1 MERRLAAILVADVVD
16 YTRQMAED
24 QQRTLAVLRELR
36 DESFRPIVEEH
47 GGHVVKSMGDGW
59 IVEFSSISNA
69 VEAAIA
75 VQTKLVDHDTIRL
88 RMGVHI
94 GDVVFENEDVFGDGV
109 NVAAR
114 LESIAAPGQI
124 LISDTAQN
132 SLDHA
137 TAQNFVSGE
146 ERQLKGIERS
156 IRVWRWPAEQT
167 LGSETGQFSG
177 SSMDGVLMIAFPGLL
192 VGGGDEVGS
201 EICEG
206 VNEAVRTALANQ
218 SKVTVIADEDRADL
232 LIQGTLKIAQDR
244 YRATIRLLDQKSG
257 ELFKAERFD
266 GTFDDEFTAEDDI
279 ARKIYAF
286 TRFAILDF
294 ERLQLANFEGPL
306 ESLNTDTLLSQ
317 AAACFFTPQVESYLS
332 LRRMCQIVLA
342 RNPDNRGALT
352 MSACSYLAQ
361 TICGWRHESEQDRL
375 VGLDLAQ
382 RATRL
387 YPENDFAFVTMSWL
401 LLDFKQDYD
410 GAILA
415 AERALEITPNQV
427 QALSAFGNAMVL
439 SGELEIGLDAQ
450 LKAAQA
456 FKSNRLYPFCVP
468 YFAAGLVLAKRF
480 KEALDWCRRADRMV
494 VDVPNILLPMISAA
508 AHANDLDE
516 ARRISE
522 RLIAKYPDFNLR
534 EMRKWPFKNPRD
546 WDFFVGGLQIAGLPD
561 RL

>member
-1 MERRLAAILVADVVD
+1 MVRRLAAILIADVVD
-16 YTRQMAED
+16 YSRLMGED
-24 QQRTLAVLRELR
+24 EVRTLAALADLRQKLFEPMVR
-36 DESFRPIVEEH
+36 AR
-47 GGHVVKSMGDGW
+47 GGRVVKRMGDGW
-59 IVEFSSISNA
+59 IVEYSNISDA
-69 VEAAIA
+69 TASAIE
-75 VQTKLVDHDTIRL
+75 VQEGLADNEIIRL
-88 RMGVHI
+88 RIGVHI
-94 GDVVFENEDVFGDGV
+94 GDVTFQDDDIYGDGI

-114 LESIAAPGQI
+114 LEAMAKPGQV
-124 LISDTAQN
+124 LISDTAHQ
-132 SLDHA
+132 SLDGKAAVKFGGGKQH
-137 TAQNFVSGE
+137 E
-146 ERQLKGIERS
+146 LKNITRPVA
-156 IRVWRWPAEQT
+156 VWSWPAEQN
-167 LGSETGQFSG
+167 LESQTGQVSG
-177 SSMDGVLMIAFPGLL
+177 TSVGGGLMIAFPGLL
-192 VGGGDEVGS
+192 VGRGGNEAGS
-201 EICEG
+201 AICEG

-232 LIQGTLKIAQDR
+232 LIQGVLQVAQDR
-244 YRATIRLLDQKSG
+244 YRSTIRLLDQKTG

-266 GTFDDEFTAEDDI
+266 GTFDDVFAAEDDI

-294 ERLQLANFEGPL
+294 ERLQLANLEGPL

-317 AAACFFTPQVESYLS
+317 AAACTFSLQVESYL
-332 LRRMCQIVLA
+332 LMRRMCQIVLA
-342 RNPDNRGALT
+342 RDPDNRAALT
-352 MSACSYLAQ
+352 LSACSYMAQ
-361 TICGWRHESEQDRL
+361 TICSWRDENEQDRL

-401 LLDFKQDYD
+401 LLDLKRDYD

-427 QALSAFGNAMVL
+427 QALSALGNAMVL

-450 LKAAQA
+450 FKAAQA
-456 FKSNRLYPFCVP
+456 FKSNRLYPYVVP

-516 ARRISE
+516 AHHISE
-522 RLIAKYPDFNLR
+522 RLITKHPDFNLR
-534 EMRKWPFKNPRD
+534 EQRMWPFKNPCD
-546 WDFFVGGLQIAGLPD
+546 WNFFVDGLRKAGLPD
-561 RL
+561 

>member
-1 MERRLAAILVADVVD
+1 MERRLAAILAADVVD
-16 YTRQMAED
+16 YSRLMGED
-24 QQRTLAVLRELR
+24 EARTLAALTELR
-36 DESFRPIVEEH
+36 QVLFEPVVTSR
-47 GGHVVKSMGDGW
+47 GGKVIKRMGDGW
-59 IVEFSSISNA
+59 IVEYPNVSDA
-69 VEAAIA
+69 VASAIE
-75 VQTKLVDHDTIRL
+75 VQESLSTHEIIRM
-88 RMGVHI
+88 RVGIHS
-94 GDVVFENEDVFGDGV
+94 GDVSFQDDDVYGDGI

-114 LESIAAPGQI
+114 LEAMAEPGQV
-124 LISDTAQN
+124 LISDTAHH
-132 SLDHA
+132 SLDGKA
-137 TAQNFVSGE
+137 ALNFGGGAQHE
-146 ERQLKGIERS
+146 LKNIARPVA
-156 IRVWRWPAEQT
+156 VWSWPAEQN
-167 LGSETGQFSG
+167 LGSQTEQVSG
-177 SSMDGVLMIAFPGLL
+177 TSVGGGLKIAFPGLL
-192 VGGGDEVGS
+192 VGGGGNEAGS
-201 EICEG
+201 AICEG

-232 LIQGTLKIAQDR
+232 ILAGVLQVVHNR
-244 YRATIRLLDQKSG
+244 YRATIRLLDRKTG

-266 GTFDDEFTAEDDI
+266 GTFDDEFAAEDDI
-279 ARKIYAF
+279 ARSVYAF

-294 ERLQLANFEGPL
+294 ERLQSANLEGPL
-306 ESLNTDTLLSQ
+306 ESLNTDTLLGQ

-342 RNPDNRGALT
+342 RDPDNRGALT

-361 TICGWRHESEQDRL
+361 TNCSWRDENEQDRL

-387 YPENDFAFVTMSWL
+387 YPENDFAFVVMSWL
-401 LLDFKQDYD
+401 LLDLNRDYD
-410 GAILA
+410 GAKFA

-427 QALSAFGNAMVL
+427 QALSILGNAMVL
-439 SGELEIGLDAQ
+439 SGDLENGLEAQ
-450 LKAAQA
+450 LKAVQA
-456 FKSNRLYPFCVP
+456 FKSNRLYPQIVH

-534 EMRKWPFKNPRD
+534 ELRMWPFKNPRD

-561 RL
+561 R